1 MKYWREA
8 AELPGLVSLSLQKTI
23 KTHPAVG
30 WVRATSV
37 ALPELLLELNTLRKE
52 NEGLRSKVQSSGQQ
66 PQEVVE
72 NIAGMDEAIT
82 LYGTYRRDS
91 RDTTS
96 KWQQALT
103 WNQIFAIISPHLLK
117 NPNDELVQ
125 IYLTKYLLENQN
137 VTGTFNSNIN
147 EQVFHTV
154 KIQLMAYGLVKVHY
168 ARSTTD
174 SMELFWSI
182 TDKGLRLMTQLR
194 TVKKK
199 V

>member
-1 MKYWREA
+1 M
-8 AELPGLVSLSLQKTI
+8 PGLVSLSLQKTI